1 VPLALCAAAILLFWE
16 ENYGESTTP
25 ALTKVTKAAAAPP
38 PHPPSGGAG
47 SRDEEGP
54 SSPGDD
60 DDDDD
65 DYDDYGEGDRSAAVF
80 RRAAARDAGRS
91 KEGPPTSFVVV
102 DDDDDDDDD
111 PVVDVKGGVDLG
123 VECATPLL
131 TGTGVIIDGGGSSFS
146 PSKCKRE
153 RNNTNGGG
161 MFSALL
167 DGVRTVCNSPEI
179 LVCCI
184 VGSVFEGAMYIFI
197 FLWTPTL
204 TSLQEK
210 LDHLRGDGGD
220 PIDEANVAAGEDV
233 GGGGG
238 AHGGGEIDL
247 PFGWIFSTFMVS
259 CMLGTIAFSRLSD
272 AGVSASRCLAGI
284 LALASVSCLA
294 MASPLSSIVRGGH
307 TSSAGTLQY
316 AGMLLYEFCIGF

>member
-1 VPLALCAAAILLFWE
+1 
-16 ENYGESTTP
+16 
-25 ALTKVTKAAAAPP
+25 
-38 PHPPSGGAG
+38 
-47 SRDEEGP
+47 
-54 SSPGDD
+54 
-60 DDDDD
+60 
-65 DYDDYGEGDRSAAVF
+65 
-80 RRAAARDAGRS
+80 
-91 KEGPPTSFVVV
+91 
-102 DDDDDDDDD
+102 
-111 PVVDVKGGVDLG
+111 
-123 VECATPLL
+123 
-131 TGTGVIIDGGGSSFS
+131 
-146 PSKCKRE
+146 
-153 RNNTNGGG
+153 
-161 MFSALL
+161 
-167 DGVRTVCNSPEI
+167 
-179 LVCCI
+179 
-184 VGSVFEGAMYIFI
+184 VFEGAMYIFI
-197 FLWTPTL
+197 VLWTPTL